1 MADTLLSSIPGI
13 SPSRQLALKKGG
25 LVTVSDVLFS
35 PVYDV
40 SQKCRLT
47 PQAVQEIFDAIAHA
61 VNPPPNLLRDVIRDG
76 SETITTGDVHL
87 DKMLGGGIRVGMIWE
102 LVGEGASGKTQLAL
116 QLSLLV
122 QLPVAQGG
130 LNGSACYL
138 TTSAGLPTPRLIEL
152 LHEHPL
158 LAGSHCTL
166 DNIQTSVTKSVDS
179 LLYALSEVLPALMD
193 AANARSMPLKLLVI
207 DSLAELLL
215 EDKVSTATLADRSRN
230 LSAIAAQLHA
240 LAATRQLA
248 VLAINRVTDVW
259 ERRPDAD
266 PGVPGELI
274 YAEHARIFG
283 RAEGANK
290 SAALGLVWANQI
302 NARVFLARTARRRA
316 LPAEQKSRDHKRQRT
331 EGGGAAAIVRVDDVV
346 VRRLSVVFGAVCAPA
361 EVDFIVTFRGVETCV
376 DDAEP
381 GGAPGPAALSAA
393 ALALA
398 TTNVVR
404 PLLAEVSPLDVG
416 SVVSDL
422 RPPLPGDEPV
432 GEAEDDEEAYWRDM
446 DDFTAF
452 GEGIDLL

>member
-1 MADTLLSSIPGI
+1 M
-13 SPSRQLALKKGG
+13 
-25 LVTVSDVLFS
+25 
-35 PVYDV
+35 
-40 SQKCRLT
+40 
-47 PQAVQEIFDAIAHA
+47 
-61 VNPPPNLLRDVIRDG
+61 
-76 SETITTGDVHL
+76 
-87 DKMLGGGIRVGMIWE
+87 
-102 LVGEGASGKTQLAL
+102 AL

-138 TTSAGLPTPRLIEL
+138 TTSTSLPTPRLIEL

-158 LAGSHCTL
+158 LVGSHCTL

-215 EDKVSTATLADRSRN
+215 EDKISTATLAERSRN

-259 ERRPDAD
+259 DRRPDAD
-266 PGVPGELI
+266 PGLPGELI

-283 RAEGANK
+283 RAEGASK

-302 NARVFLARTARRRA
+302 NARVFLARTERRRT
-316 LPAEQKSRDHKRQRT
+316 LPAERSRDRKRQRA
-331 EGGGAAAIVRVDDVV
+331 EGGNAAVVRIDDVV
-346 VRRLSVVFGAVCAPA
+346 VRRLSVVFSTVCAPA
-361 EVDFIVTFRGVETCV
+361 EVDFLITFRGVETCA

-381 GGAPGPAALSAA
+381 GGAPGPTALSTT

-398 TTNVVR
+398 TNMVR
-404 PLLAEVSPLDVG
+404 PPLAEVSPLDVG

-422 RPPLPGDEPV
+422 RPPQPGDEPV
-432 GEAEDDEEAYWRDM
+432 GGPEEDEEDAYWRDM

-452 GEGIDLL
+452 CESTDLL

>member
-1 MADTLLSSIPGI
+1 M
-13 SPSRQLALKKGG
+13 SRCFFTGG
-25 LVTVSDVLFS
+25 LVTVSDVFFS

-40 SQKCRLT
+40 SQKCRLA

-61 VNPPPNLLRDVIRDG
+61 IDHPPSLLRDVIRDG

-102 LVGEGASGKTQLAL
+102 L
-116 QLSLLV
+116 
-122 QLPVAQGG
+122 LPVAQGG

-138 TTSAGLPTPRLIEL
+138 TTSTGLPTPRLIEL

-158 LAGSHCTL
+158 LVGSHCTL

-266 PGVPGELI
+266 PGMPGELI

-283 RAEGANK
+283 RAEGASK

-316 LPAEQKSRDHKRQRT
+316 LPAEKSRDRKRQRT
-331 EGGGAAAIVRVDDVV
+331 EGGGAAAVAIVRADDVV

-361 EVDFIVTFRGVETCV
+361 EVDFIITSGGVETCA
-376 DDAEP
+376 DDAES
-381 GGAPGPAALSAA
+381 GGAPGPAAVSAA

-398 TTNVVR
+398 TNVVR
-404 PLLAEVSPLDVG
+404 PPLAEVSPLDVG
-416 SVVSDL
+416 SV
-422 RPPLPGDEPV
+422 
-432 GEAEDDEEAYWRDM
+432 AEDDEEAYWRDM

>member
-1 MADTLLSSIPGI
+1 M
-13 SPSRQLALKKGG
+13 SRCFFTGG

-40 SQKCRLT
+40 SQKCRLA

-61 VNPPPNLLRDVIRDG
+61 INHPPSLLRDVIRDG
-76 SETITTGDVHL
+76 SETITSGDVNL

-102 LVGEGASGKTQLAL
+102 LVGEGRVFAASGKTQLAL

-138 TTSAGLPTPRLIEL
+138 TTSTGLPTPRLIEL

-158 LAGSHCTL
+158 LVGSHCTL

-215 EDKVSTATLADRSRN
+215 EDKVSTASLADRSRN

-266 PGVPGELI
+266 PGTPGELI

-283 RAEGANK
+283 RAEGASK

-302 NARVFLARTARRRA
+302 NARVFLARTARRYA
-316 LPAEQKSRDHKRQRT
+316 LPAEKSRDRKRQRT
-331 EGGGAAAIVRVDDVV
+331 EGAGATAAIVRADDVV
-346 VRRLSVVFGAVCAPA
+346 VRRLSVVFSAVCAPA
-361 EVDFIVTFRGVETCV
+361 EVDFIITFRGVETCA
-376 DDAEP
+376 DDAES
-381 GGAPGPAALSAA
+381 GGAPGPAAPSAA

-398 TTNVVR
+398 TNVVR
-404 PLLAEVSPLDVG
+404 PPLAEVSPLDVG

>member
-1 MADTLLSSIPGI
+1 M
-13 SPSRQLALKKGG
+13 
-25 LVTVSDVLFS
+25 
-35 PVYDV
+35 
-40 SQKCRLT
+40 
-47 PQAVQEIFDAIAHA
+47 
-61 VNPPPNLLRDVIRDG
+61 
-76 SETITTGDVHL
+76 
-87 DKMLGGGIRVGMIWE
+87 
-102 LVGEGASGKTQLAL
+102 

-138 TTSAGLPTPRLIEL
+138 TTSTGLPTPRLIEL

-158 LAGSHCTL
+158 LVGSHCTL

-230 LSAIAAQLHA
+230 LSAIAAQLHT

-248 VLAINRVTDVW
+248 VLAVNRVADVW

-266 PGVPGELI
+266 PGMPGELI

-283 RAEGANK
+283 RAEGASK

-316 LPAEQKSRDHKRQRT
+316 LPAEKSRDRKRQRT
-331 EGGGAAAIVRVDDVV
+331 EGGGAAAAIVRADDVV
-346 VRRLSVVFGAVCAPA
+346 VRRLSVVFSAVCAPA
-361 EVDFIVTFRGVETCV
+361 EADFVITFRGVETCA
-376 DDAEP
+376 DDAES

-398 TTNVVR
+398 TNVVR
-404 PLLAEVSPLDVG
+404 PPLAEVSPLDVG

-422 RPPLPGDEPV
+422 RPPLPGEEPV

>member
-1 MADTLLSSIPGI
+1 M
-13 SPSRQLALKKGG
+13 
-25 LVTVSDVLFS
+25 
-35 PVYDV
+35 
-40 SQKCRLT
+40 
-47 PQAVQEIFDAIAHA
+47 
-61 VNPPPNLLRDVIRDG
+61 
-76 SETITTGDVHL
+76 
-87 DKMLGGGIRVGMIWE
+87 
-102 LVGEGASGKTQLAL
+102 AL

-122 QLPVAQGG
+122 QLPVTQGG

-138 TTSAGLPTPRLIEL
+138 TTSTGLPTPRLIEL

-158 LAGSHCTL
+158 LAGSHCNL

-179 LLYALSEVLPALMD
+179 LLYVLSEVLPALMN

-266 PGVPGELI
+266 PGLPGELI

-283 RAEGANK
+283 RAEGASK

-302 NARVFLARTARRRA
+302 NARVMLARTERRRA
-316 LPAEQKSRDHKRQRT
+316 LPAERSHDRKRLRA
-331 EGGGAAAIVRVDDVV
+331 EGGVAIVRADDVV
-346 VRRLSVVFGAVCAPA
+346 VRRLSVVFSAVCAPA
-361 EVDFIVTFRGVETCV
+361 SVDFIITSRGVETCA
-376 DDAEP
+376 DDEES
-381 GGAPGPAALSAA
+381 GGAPGPTALSTA
-393 ALALA
+393 ALALEMNIA
-398 TTNVVR
+398 R
-404 PLLAEVSPLDVG
+404 PPLAEVSPLDVG

-422 RPPLPGDEPV
+422 RPPQPGDEPV
-432 GEAEDDEEAYWRDM
+432 GGPEEDEEDAYWRDM

-452 GEGIDLL
+452 GQNMDLL

>member
-1 MADTLLSSIPGI
+1 M
-13 SPSRQLALKKGG
+13 
-25 LVTVSDVLFS
+25 
-35 PVYDV
+35 
-40 SQKCRLT
+40 
-47 PQAVQEIFDAIAHA
+47 
-61 VNPPPNLLRDVIRDG
+61 
-76 SETITTGDVHL
+76 
-87 DKMLGGGIRVGMIWE
+87 
-102 LVGEGASGKTQLAL
+102 

-138 TTSAGLPTPRLIEL
+138 TTSTGLPTPRLIEL

-158 LAGSHCTL
+158 LVGSHCTL

-230 LSAIAAQLHA
+230 LSAIAAQLHT

-248 VLAINRVTDVW
+248 VLAVNRVTDVW

-266 PGVPGELI
+266 PGMPGELI

-283 RAEGANK
+283 RAEGASK

-316 LPAEQKSRDHKRQRT
+316 LPAEKSRDRKRQRT
-331 EGGGAAAIVRVDDVV
+331 EGGGAAAAIVRAEDVV

-361 EVDFIVTFRGVETCV
+361 EADFIITFRGVETCA
-376 DDAEP
+376 DDAES

-398 TTNVVR
+398 TNVVR
-404 PLLAEVSPLDVG
+404 PPLAEVSPLDVG

-422 RPPLPGDEPV
+422 RPPLPGEEPV